1 MEAKCLKKIN
11 DRTLLTHAAVNQSE
25 HHGFINPAIFRGST
39 VAFPNVAALAEGR
52 QPYRYGRWGNPTST
66 ALCEAISTLEGTTG
80 TVLCPSGLTACT
92 TAILAVCGAGDHLLV
107 PDSVY
112 GPVRYFCATVAR
124 RMDIETTYYDPRDGA
139 GIANLFQP
147 NTRTVF
153 LESPGSG
160 TFEIQDVPTI
170 TAVAHECDICVLMD
184 NSWATPLFL
193 KPLELGVDIS
203 IMAATKYIG
212 GHSDVMLGTIACAP
226 RAWEQVRD
234 MHFQL
239 GQFVGPDDVTLV
251 LRGLR
256 TLDVRLQRHQESAL
270 TIARWLEQRP
280 EVARVFYPALPSHP
294 DHALWQR
301 DFRGASGLLSFVTRS
316 PSSDAV
322 AAMIDGLKLFTI
334 GYSWGG
340 FESLALP
347 VDPRSMRT
355 ATQWTET
362 GHLIRLHIGLEDV
375 DDLMADLK
383 KRFNRLRNISDY

>member
-1 MEAKCLKKIN
+1 MPKKIN
-11 DRTLLTHAAVNQSE
+11 DRTLLTHAAVNPSE

-66 ALCEAISTLEGTTG
+66 ALCEAISALEGATG

-139 GIANLFQP
+139 GIASLFQP
-147 NTRTVF
+147 NTRAVF

-270 TIARWLEQRP
+270 TIARWLEQHP
-280 EVARVFYPALPSHP
+280 EVSRVFYPALPSHP
-294 DHALWQR
+294 GHALWQR

-316 PSSDAV
+316 SSSNAV

-347 VDPRSMRT
+347 
-355 ATQWTET
+355 
-362 GHLIRLHIGLEDV
+362 
-375 DDLMADLK
+375 
-383 KRFNRLRNISDY
+383 